1 MKEKSSYELP
11 FDETKVLDLFD
22 KVEELLEKRPDKRK
36 KSEWNLWKEEING
49 WIDKT
54 NKLGKCKLYD
64 KVK

>member
-1 MKEKSSYELP
+1 MKEKNSYELP

-36 KSEWNLWKEEING
+36 KTEWNLWKEEVNG
-49 WIDKT
+49 WIEKT